1 MAHGIRRLI
10 SLRGALAAAAF
21 LAVAAPCGAA
31 RAPHSPAVPRLD
43 RAAVTDDSNNPPL
56 AKGAHSGAVV
66 RAQILLDRALFSP
79 GEIDGGFGEN
89 MRRAVAAFQDS
100 RGLPSTGRI
109 DAATWEALN
118 SDGPDSHVLT
128 AYTITDADA
137 AGPFVKIP
145 ADMMD
150 RATLPRLGYEN
161 LLEALGERF
170 HASPQLLRALNP
182 GKTFEAGDELLVPDV
197 STRVPARKAA
207 TLLLDKATRTIQ
219 AMDHAGKVIAQFPIS
234 VAGARDEIPDGTLR
248 IKTEVRDPVFE
259 FDPAKLGDNNPR
271 HVPTKIAPGPNNPV
285 GVMWMGLSKPHYGI
299 HGTPQPQFVGRQE
312 THGCVH
318 LTNWDV
324 LRLAALAS
332 PGVPVRVRG

>member
-10 SLRGALAAAAF
+10 SSRRLVAVAAF
-21 LAVAAPCGAA
+21 LALAAPCGAA
-31 RAPHSPAVPRLD
+31 RAPHAPAIPRLD

-56 AKGAHSGAVV
+56 AKGARGGAVV
-66 RAQILLDRALFSP
+66 RAQILLDRAWFSP

-100 RGLPSTGRI
+100 RSLPSTGRI
-109 DAATWEALN
+109 DAATWDALR
-118 SDGPDSHVLT
+118 GADSHVLT

-170 HASPQLLRALNP
+170 HAGPQLLRALNP
-182 GKTFEAGDELLVPDV
+182 GKTFEAGDEIVVPDV
-197 STRVPARKAA
+197 TARGAGPKAAALVLDKSTRTLQA
-207 TLLLDKATRTIQ
+207 TDR
-219 AMDHAGKVIAQFPIS
+219 AGKVIAQFPIS
-234 VAGARDEIPDGTLR
+234 VAAARDEIPDGTLR
-248 IKTEVRDPVFE
+248 ITSEVRDPVFE
-259 FDPAKLGDNNPR
+259 FDPAKLGDRNPR
-271 HVPTKIAPGPNNPV
+271 HVPAKIAAGPNNPV

-299 HGTPQPQFVGRQE
+299 HGTPQPHLVGRLE

-324 LRLAALAS
+324 LKLAALAA